1 MSPEK
6 LRSLYGSPSQ
16 RAVEKILPYLDN
28 HCTQFI
34 KNSSFLI
41 LGTTN
46 EKSIDLSPKGDPK
59 GFVKVIDKKI
69 LEIPDRPGNNRIDGL
84 LNISINPKVALLF
97 FITNVTETLR
107 IQGTA
112 EIISDKIVLDN
123 HKIKNRLPKT
133 VTRITIDTVG
143 FHCGKALIRSELW
156 QPEKWAKDRPI
167 ESLYNI
173 IEDQTGLKS
182 LATDEKEVNK
192 IYEKSLY

>member
-1 MSPEK
+1 MSPEE
-6 LRSLYGSPSQ
+6 LRSLYGPPSQ
-16 RAVEKILPYLDN
+16 RAVEKILPNLDS
-28 HCTQFI
+28 HCIQFI

-46 EKSIDLSPKGDPK
+46 EKAIDLSPKGDPK
-59 GFVKVIDKKI
+59 GFVKVIDKNI
-69 LEIPDRPGNNRIDGL
+69 LELPDRPGNNRIDGL

-156 QPEKWAKDRPI
+156 QPEKWPKDRPI

>member
-1 MSPEK
+1 MSPEE
-6 LRSLYGSPSQ
+6 LRSLYGPPSQ
-16 RAVEKILPYLDN
+16 RAVEKILPNLDS
-28 HCTQFI
+28 HCIQFI

-59 GFVKVIDKKI
+59 GFVKVIDKNI
-69 LEIPDRPGNNRIDGL
+69 LELPDRPGNNRIDGL

-156 QPEKWAKDRPI
+156 QHEKWPKDRPI

>member
-1 MSPEK
+1 M
-6 LRSLYGSPSQ
+6 
-16 RAVEKILPYLDN
+16 DN

-59 GFVKVIDKKI
+59 GFVKVIDKNI
-69 LEIPDRPGNNRIDGL
+69 LELPDRPGNNRIDGL

-156 QPEKWAKDRPI
+156 QHEKWPKDRPI

>member
-1 MSPEK
+1 M
-6 LRSLYGSPSQ
+6 
-16 RAVEKILPYLDN
+16 
-28 HCTQFI
+28 
-34 KNSSFLI
+34 
-41 LGTTN
+41 
-46 EKSIDLSPKGDPK
+46 
-59 GFVKVIDKKI
+59 
-69 LEIPDRPGNNRIDGL
+69 
-84 LNISINPKVALLF
+84 LF

>member
-1 MSPEK
+1 MSPEE
-6 LRSLYGSPSQ
+6 LRNLYGPPSQ
-16 RAVEKILPYLDN
+16 RAVEKILPHLDS

-59 GFVKVIDKKI
+59 GFVKVIDKNI
-69 LEIPDRPGNNRIDGL
+69 LELPDRPGNNRIDGL

-156 QPEKWAKDRPI
+156 QPEKWPKDRPI

>member
-1 MSPEK
+1 MSPEE
-6 LRSLYGSPSQ
+6 LRSLYGPPSQ
-16 RAVEKILPYLDN
+16 RAVEKILPNLDS
-28 HCTQFI
+28 HCIQFI

-59 GFVKVIDKKI
+59 GFVKVINKNV

-112 EIISDKIVLDN
+112 EITSAKIVLDN

-156 QPEKWAKDRPI
+156 QHEKWPKDRPI

>member
-1 MSPEK
+1 MSPEE
-6 LRSLYGSPSQ
+6 LRSLYGPPSQ
-16 RAVEKILPYLDN
+16 RAVEKILPNLDS
-28 HCTQFI
+28 HCIQFI

-59 GFVKVIDKKI
+59 GFVKVIDKNI
-69 LEIPDRPGNNRIDGL
+69 LELPDRPGNNRIDGL

-112 EIISDKIVLDN
+112 EIISEKIVLDN

-156 QPEKWAKDRPI
+156 QHEKWPKDRPI